1 MHIRNDNV
9 DKMPAPFLNRFEKY
23 SLCVDSVLE
32 WRLSTTGPARCM
44 FEAARSKVLSVIRLL
59 GEDGFVGRGADSQ
72 VLSSM
77 FVDMLARTEAQT
89 GGCPSFNSKGSKG
102 NEGHERH
109 LHLLVSAI
117 HQSLVSST
125 TLTCSH
131 DDVLSVFRVS
141 RMSLESTYCLALNDI
156 LEGRIE
162 PDKVEQSVRDIWC
175 VEKSQ
180 KSTLHSLCGI
190 ITRMVM
196 VRASTFR
203 ILQLATPEAIFS
215 RR

>member
-1 MHIRNDNV
+1 
-9 DKMPAPFLNRFEKY
+9 
-23 SLCVDSVLE
+23 
-32 WRLSTTGPARCM
+32 
-44 FEAARSKVLSVIRLL
+44 
-59 GEDGFVGRGADSQ
+59 
-72 VLSSM
+72 
-77 FVDMLARTEAQT
+77 
-89 GGCPSFNSKGSKG
+89 
-102 NEGHERH
+102 
-109 LHLLVSAI
+109 
-117 HQSLVSST
+117 
-125 TLTCSH
+125 
-131 DDVLSVFRVS
+131 
-141 RMSLESTYCLALNDI
+141 MSLESTYCLALNDI